1 MLKRVFAVHDI
12 SGIGKC
18 SLTAAIP
25 VISAAGIECNPVPTA
40 VLSSHT
46 GNLSGYTFRDL
57 TSDLKAYCSQW
68 KELGIKPDGI
78 YTGYLGSALQVEI
91 VKEII
96 SMFSQDKPLI
106 VVDPAMADE
115 GELYK
120 GFDSAFP
127 DEMKSLCEAADVI
140 VPNLT
145 EASLLTGIPYS
156 KKYDRE
162 YIAGIAEAL
171 SPFTGRYIVLTGLSY
186 SDDKIG
192 CLVYD
197 KTSGESHELF
207 STRFPGIYY
216 GTGDIFASVLTSAL
230 IKGLDIVSSAQA
242 ALEFTSICIETT
254 YKEQT
259 DPRFGV
265 ALENHLPYICTKLGG
280 I

>member
-96 SMFSQDKPLI
+96 GMFSQEKPLI

-127 DEMKSLCEAADVI
+127 DEMKSLCMAADVI

-145 EASLLTGIPYS
+145 EASLLTGIPYT

-162 YIAGIAEAL
+162 YIAGIIDEL

-197 KTSGESHELF
+197 KSSGESHELF
-207 STRFPGIYY
+207 SSRFPGIYY

-242 ALEFTSICIETT
+242 ALEFTSMCIETT
-254 YKEQT
+254 CKEQT

-265 ALENHLPYICTKLGG
+265 ALEKHLPYICKKLGG
-280 I
+280 V

>member
-127 DEMKSLCEAADVI
+127 DEMKSLCEVADVI

-145 EASLLTGIPYS
+145 EASLLTDIPYS

-162 YIAGIAEAL
+162 YIAGIAESL

-197 KTSGESHELF
+197 KTNGESHELF

-265 ALENHLPYICTKLGG
+265 ALEKHLPYICTKLGG

>member
-96 SMFSQDKPLI
+96 GMFSQEKPLI

-127 DEMKSLCEAADVI
+127 DEMKSLCMAADVI

-145 EASLLTGIPYS
+145 EASLLTGIPYT

-162 YIAGIAEAL
+162 YIAGIIDEL

-197 KTSGESHELF
+197 KSSGNSEELF
-207 STRFPGIYY
+207 SSRFPGIYY

-242 ALEFTSICIETT
+242 ALEFTSMCIETT

-265 ALENHLPYICTKLGG
+265 ALEKHLPYICNKLGG